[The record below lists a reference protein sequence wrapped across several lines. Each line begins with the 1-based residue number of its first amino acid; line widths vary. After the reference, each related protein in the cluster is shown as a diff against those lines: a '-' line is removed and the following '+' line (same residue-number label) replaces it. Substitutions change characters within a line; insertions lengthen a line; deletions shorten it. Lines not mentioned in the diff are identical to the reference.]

1 METLQEIEAVM
12 NVASTRNLMTE
23 LQVLLDQWK
32 ECCETNTVHVKQ
44 DKAPMKSRFHE
55 RMTRIESYWEDL
67 NEPFQKGSKNT
78 CRTISKLREIKG
90 LLKKLPRSHSAKLQA
105 RFSSLCAEAETI
117 MGNMMDRMKIQCNKR
132 PSL

>member
-1 METLQEIEAVM
+1 MVSYEVEAVM
-12 NVASTRNLMTE
+12 NVASARNLMRE

-67 NEPFQKGSKNT
+67 NEPFQKGYKNT
-78 CRTISKLREIKG
+78 RLTISKLRNIEG
-90 LLKKLPRSHSAKLQA
+90 LLKKLPRSHTANLQA
-105 RFSSLCAEAETI
+105 RFFGLRAEAESF